1 MIVPESG
8 AAPARP
14 VLVLAERRG
23 YDGRLCRS
31 TFALLTLA
39 RRLGVPAAVLDGV
52 ADAASVAELGR
63 FGAGTVY
70 VVTVPGVDEF
80 PIATRVEALA
90 ALAGRDRPMA
100 ILAAAGGVW
109 HEVAARVAVR
119 LDARFDD
126 VIDVRAAGAGQAVVH
141 PAPVESRVVGD
152 IAVCA
157 VRTDA
162 VEPRESPV
170 ASTLR
175 EAAVPTPDRRR
186 GARLVSRLRAA
197 AAPRPELTAAPVIV
211 AGGRGIGSRR
221 SFELVHQLADAL
233 GGVAGGTHTAVE
245 LGWCDRDARIDIV
258 GHVVHPQLY
267 IALGVSGSVR
277 HRAAIPDAGTVLA
290 VDNDPAAPIFSIA
303 DLAVVGDVHQVVPE
317 LLMEIRRRRSTVTP
331 RSATLRRNR

>member
-1 MIVPESG
+1 M
-8 AAPARP
+8 
-14 VLVLAERRG
+14 
-23 YDGRLCRS
+23 
-31 TFALLTLA
+31 
-39 RRLGVPAAVLDGV
+39 
-52 ADAASVAELGR
+52 
-63 FGAGTVY
+63 
-70 VVTVPGVDEF
+70 
-80 PIATRVEALA
+80 
-90 ALAGRDRPMA
+90 LAGSP
-100 ILAAAGGVW
+100 L
-109 HEVAARVAVR
+109 
-119 LDARFDD
+119 
-126 VIDVRAAGAGQAVVH
+126 
-141 PAPVESRVVGD
+141 VESRVVGD

-186 GARLVSRLRAA
+186 GARLVSRVRAA